1 MDVNGDR
8 LREDIETNATF
19 GRVEVESGRG
29 RTVLTG
35 TEPNRQAREYFVN
48 QLERAELDVRID
60 SVGNIAGRWS
70 PPSADAAP
78 VATGSH
84 LDSVPKGG
92 IFDGPLGVYAALEA
106 VRTMQNARIEPMHPI
121 EVVCFTEEEGQR
133 FAEGTL
139 GSSVAAGDR
148 SVETALQLTDDTGIS
163 LETALTEMGFDGN
176 NHIEAKEWDAW
187 LELHI
192 EQSERLEIAN
202 IPVGIVTTI
211 SGVAHCDV
219 AINGEANHAG
229 TTPMNERSDALSAAG
244 EFIRVIEDIA
254 QQTSS
259 EDDTAVG
266 TVGSIHVEPNATNV
280 VPGRVEMGLDVRS
293 VAYDS
298 MNEIIEHAQQSLARI
313 ANERDIS
320 TEFERSFDIQPV
332 PMSNSCQETAH
343 SASETAGI
351 ETLAM
356 HSGAFHDTMHIANA
370 TDAGLLFAPSQN
382 GISHNP
388 NEWTDWDDCS
398 IATQALT
405 ETLVT
410 LAA

>member
-1 MDVNGDR
+1 M
-8 LREDIETNATF
+8 
-19 GRVEVESGRG
+19 
-29 RTVLTG
+29 
-35 TEPNRQAREYFVN
+35 
-48 QLERAELDVRID
+48 
-60 SVGNIAGRWS
+60 
-70 PPSADAAP
+70 
-78 VATGSH
+78 
-84 LDSVPKGG
+84 
-92 IFDGPLGVYAALEA
+92 
-106 VRTMQNARIEPMHPI
+106 
-121 EVVCFTEEEGQR
+121 
-133 FAEGTL
+133 
-139 GSSVAAGDR
+139 
-148 SVETALQLTDDTGIS
+148 
-163 LETALTEMGFDGN
+163 
-176 NHIEAKEWDAW
+176 
-187 LELHI
+187 
-192 EQSERLEIAN
+192 
-202 IPVGIVTTI
+202 
-211 SGVAHCDV
+211 
-219 AINGEANHAG
+219 
-229 TTPMNERSDALSAAG
+229 SAAG

-382 GISHNP
+382 GISHSP